1 MSEKATPVSRS
12 AVEATLYHLTKHTW
26 TVSDADLEAVVAGK
40 PVDSGRSTTAAG
52 IDFAFPDPQALK
64 DFI

>member
-1 MSEKATPVSRS
+1 MSEKATPMHRPD
-12 AVEATLYHLTKHTW
+12 VEATLHHLTKHTW

-40 PVDSGRSTTAAG
+40 PVSSGPSNDAR
-52 IDFAFPDPQALK
+52 IDFAFPDPHALK